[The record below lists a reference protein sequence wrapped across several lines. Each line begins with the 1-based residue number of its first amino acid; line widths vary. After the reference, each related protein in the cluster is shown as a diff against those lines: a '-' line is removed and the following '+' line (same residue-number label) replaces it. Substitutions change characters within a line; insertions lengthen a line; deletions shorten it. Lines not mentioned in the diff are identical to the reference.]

1 VLAAA
6 LCLALAACSAPAP
19 QHASAV
25 STAVRATPSAV
36 ATPRAV
42 ATRTAAPVRK
52 RVAAAPLAPI
62 ATPVPSPVASPATPR
77 IYSVRAT
84 PAVVHGGDSV
94 VWDVRTTPDVVSV
107 VARTSLYSLPLNK
120 VAPGHFVLSFAIPN
134 NVPFFFHGNYNL
146 DVAANSS
153 TGDTAHRLIS
163 LTFE

>member
-6 LCLALAACSAPAP
+6 LCLALAACSGPAP
-19 QHASAV
+19 QHANAV
-25 STAVRATPSAV
+25 STAVRATPVVV
-36 ATPRAV
+36 ATPNAG
-42 ATRTAAPVRK
+42 ATRPTTAPVRK
-52 RVAAAPLAPI
+52 RVAVAPVAPL
-62 ATPVPSPVASPATPR
+62 ATPVPSPAPPQ

-107 VARTSLYSLPLNK
+107 VARTSLYSLPLNI
-120 VAPGHFVLSFAIPN
+120 VAPGHFVLTFAIPN

-153 TGDTAHRLIS
+153 TGDTTHRLVS
-163 LTFE
+163 LRFE